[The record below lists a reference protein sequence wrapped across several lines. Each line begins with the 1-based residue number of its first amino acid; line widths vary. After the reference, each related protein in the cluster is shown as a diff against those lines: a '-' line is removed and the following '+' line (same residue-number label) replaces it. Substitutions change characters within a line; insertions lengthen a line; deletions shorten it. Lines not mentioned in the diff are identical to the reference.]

1 MHEKLT
7 KLLIALQ
14 TATIQIENTW
24 KNRETRYRLGL
35 TIDDQK
41 EIVRS
46 LVLLDY
52 TSGPEGDH
60 NIPSGVEI
68 WKFKKLVSGTLFYIK
83 VRWYEPSGDADSMDA
98 ISCHIDN
105 I

>member
-1 MHEKLT
+1 MHDKLT
-7 KLLIALQ
+7 KLLKALQ
-14 TATIQIENTW
+14 TATIRIENTW

-35 TIDDQK
+35 TVDDQI

-46 LVLLDY
+46 LVVEDY

-60 NIPSGVEI
+60 NIPTGVVI
-68 WKFKKLVSGTLFYIK
+68 WKFKKLVDGTLFYIK
-83 VRWYEPSGDADSMDA
+83 VRWYEPSGDENSMDA